1 MAIISRKTVMTGL
14 AVSGAATAAAAVGTA
29 LIARALWNSVNLED
43 FTGRTVIVTGGTR
56 GLGLCLS
63 EEFVRLGCR
72 VAVCARDEGEVQRAV
87 TLLQRSGAQVFGA
100 MCDVA
105 KQDEVNAFVKRV
117 NDIFG
122 PVDVL
127 VNNAGVIQ
135 VGPLESQTVDDF
147 REAMDIMFYGQLYF
161 TMAVLPQMRE
171 RRRGNIANISSIGGK
186 LAVPHLLPYS
196 AAKFASVGFSEGLTA
211 EVAKDGIRVTTVCPG
226 LMRTGSYQ
234 NAWFKG
240 DNAKEY
246 AWFSLGAALPIT
258 AIDAHRA
265 ARSIVRAMRR
275 GQAEIVLSI
284 PAKLAALIHGIAP
297 GATVRMMGF
306 SNRFMP
312 GTGNASKERFRGYQ
326 SESAITRSPLTALG
340 RRAAEQLNQRPA

>member
-1 MAIISRKTVMTGL
+1 MAIVSRKTVMTGL
-14 AVSGAATAAAAVGTA
+14 AVSGAATAAAAVGSV
-29 LIARALWNSVNLED
+29 LVARALWNSMRLED
-43 FTGRTVIVTGGTR
+43 FTGRTVLITGGTR
-56 GLGLCLS
+56 GLGLALS

-72 VAVCARDEGEVQRAV
+72 VAVCARDEDEVRRAL

-100 MCDVA
+100 ACDVS
-105 KQDEVNAFVKRV
+105 KQDEVNSFVARV

-135 VGPLESQTVDDF
+135 VGPLESQTIEDF
-147 REAMDIMFYGQLYF
+147 REAMDIMFYGQVYF
-161 TMAVLPQMRE
+161 TLAVLPQMRQ
-171 RRRGNIANISSIGGK
+171 RGRGNIANISSIGGK
-186 LAVPHLLPYS
+186 IAVPHLLPYS
-196 AAKFASVGFSEGLTA
+196 AAKFASAGFSEGLTA

-240 DNAKEY
+240 DNEKEY

-265 ARSIVRAMRR
+265 ARSIVRAIRR
-275 GQAEIVLSI
+275 GQVEIVLSL
-284 PAKLAALIHGIAP
+284 PAKLAAFVHGVAP
-297 GATVRMMGF
+297 GTTVRLL
-306 SNRFMP
+306 SLTNRLMP
-312 GTGNASKERFRGYQ
+312 GTGSRSKERFRGYD
-326 SESAITRSPLTALG
+326 SESSITRSPLTALG
-340 RRAAEQLNQRPA
+340 RKAVKRLNQKPA

>member
-1 MAIISRKTVMTGL
+1 MALISRKTLLTGL
-14 AVSGAATAAAAVGTA
+14 AVGGAATAAAAAGSV
-29 LIARALWNSVNLED
+29 LVARALWNSARFED
-43 FTGRTVIVTGGTR
+43 FQGRTVLITGGTR
-56 GLGLCLS
+56 GLGLALS

-87 TLLQRSGAQVFGA
+87 TLLQRSGAQVFGGV
-100 MCDVA
+100 CDVG

-117 NDIFG
+117 NEVFG

-127 VNNAGVIQ
+127 VNNAGIIQ
-135 VGPLESQTVDDF
+135 VGPIESQTIEDF
-147 REAMDIMFYGQLYF
+147 REAMDIMFYGQVYF
-161 TMAVLPQMRE
+161 SMAVLPQMRE

-186 LAVPHLLPYS
+186 VAVPHLLPYT

-246 AWFSLGAALPIT
+246 AWFSLGATLPIT

-265 ARSIVRAMRR
+265 ARTIVRAIRR
-275 GQAEIVLSI
+275 GQAEIVLSL
-284 PAKLAALIHGIAP
+284 PAKLAALVHGVAP
-297 GATVRMMGF
+297 GTTVRVL
-306 SNRFMP
+306 SLTNRLMP
-312 GTGNASKERFRGYQ
+312 GTGNASKERFRGHQ
-326 SESAITRSPLTALG
+326 SESAITRSSLTALG
-340 RRAAEQLNQRPA
+340 RKAAAQLNQRPA